1 MTAEEME
8 WAGNSGHWMTQ
19 LDEKN
24 ELTSMSLDAP
34 VTRPSGGRG
43 SCDPG
48 SMGLVLSKSQMFAKD
63 PIVCTKLANHMANF
77 TGYFD

>member
-19 LDEKN
+19 LNEKN

-34 VTRPSGGRG
+34 ATRPFGG
-43 SCDPG
+43 
-48 SMGLVLSKSQMFAKD
+48 
-63 PIVCTKLANHMANF
+63 
-77 TGYFD
+77 